1 LFFVDESFFFEL
13 LVFDE
18 DDEDDEDDDEAEEV
32 ATLVDVEVGIII
44 ADATRAIFEN

>member
-18 DDEDDEDDDEAEEV
+18 DDDDDDDEEV

-44 ADATRAIFEN
+44 ADATRAIFENWD